1 MQINEIINNDFYTI
15 QAHFQNPNSNSY
27 WASNY
32 FLITTRVQFSSAA
45 QSCLKSYQSTNTKK
59 KKKKWVLL

>member
-1 MQINEIINNDFYTI
+1 MQINEIINNYFYTI

-32 FLITTRVQFSSAA
+32 FLITTSSVQFSRSVM
-45 QSCLKSYQSTNTKK
+45 SKELPVYKYKK
-59 KKKKWVLL
+59 KEKWVLL